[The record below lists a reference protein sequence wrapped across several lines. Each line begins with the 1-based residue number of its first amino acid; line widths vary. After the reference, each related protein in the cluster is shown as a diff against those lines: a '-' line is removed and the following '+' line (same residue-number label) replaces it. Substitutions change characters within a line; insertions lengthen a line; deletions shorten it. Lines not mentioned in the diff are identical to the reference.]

1 MIRRLALAAVL
12 GALAVGGAAV
22 RADAGGGAARPDA
35 RLALLEP
42 EQVDEIGNNVYQ
54 DRGQQSHLFAINP
67 GDRAVGRVRFQNDA
81 NVSDTLR
88 VGGIAFLRGGPIA
101 PAAAQ
106 VVDDYKVKY
115 RLNGDDVT
123 RKVAANKLRFHDVA
137 PGQIVGALRV
147 VIKLDAAA
155 EDVLPL
161 SVVVHVTSA
170 NDRSVQDVA
179 VFDGAGAK

>member
-1 MIRRLALAAVL
+1 MMRRLAAAGIL
-12 GALAVGGAAV
+12 GAFAVGGTALT
-22 RADAGGGAARPDA
+22 ADAGGVTARPDA

-42 EQVDEIGNNVYQ
+42 EQREEIGNNVYH
-54 DRGQQSHLFAINP
+54 DRGEQSHLFGINP

-81 NVSDTLR
+81 DVPDTLR
-88 VGGIAFLRGGPIA
+88 VGGIAFLRGGPIS

-106 VVDDYKVKY
+106 VIDDYKVKY
-115 RLNGDDVT
+115 RLHGKNVT

-137 PGQIVGALRV
+137 PGELVGALRV
-147 VIKLDAAA
+147 VIGLDDAA